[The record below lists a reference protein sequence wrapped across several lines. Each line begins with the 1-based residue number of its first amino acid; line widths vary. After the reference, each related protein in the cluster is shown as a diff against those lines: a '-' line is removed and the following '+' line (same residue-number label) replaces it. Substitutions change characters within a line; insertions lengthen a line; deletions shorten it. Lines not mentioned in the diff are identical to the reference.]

1 MSKNPYV
8 SVYFDKRAL
17 SREKTQLEI

>member
-17 SREKTQLEI
+17 SRGKTQLEI